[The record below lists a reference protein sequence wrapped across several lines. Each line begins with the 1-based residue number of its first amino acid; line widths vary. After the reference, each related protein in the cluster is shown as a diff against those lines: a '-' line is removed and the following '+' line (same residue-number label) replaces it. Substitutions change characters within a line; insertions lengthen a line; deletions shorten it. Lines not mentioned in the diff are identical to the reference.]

1 MNVSKEE
8 MNSTSKMIE
17 VLRKRFYQVWDTF
30 KYIEKI

>member
-17 VLRKRFYQVWDTF
+17 VLGKRLHQVWGAF
-30 KYIEKI
+30 KYKEKI